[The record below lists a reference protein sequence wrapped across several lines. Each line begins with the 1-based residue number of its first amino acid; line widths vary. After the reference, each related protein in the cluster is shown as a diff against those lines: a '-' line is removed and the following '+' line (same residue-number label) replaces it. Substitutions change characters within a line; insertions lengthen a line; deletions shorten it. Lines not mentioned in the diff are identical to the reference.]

1 MNKLNNSLDLL
12 NLEKILKKN
21 GCKKIKH
28 IFSDDYV
35 FETYCMDE
43 TMQKT
48 LKIRQEN
55 VFKLNI
61 DEIVRKFGELLG
73 FKINYYALFEESTII
88 EPQLKMSKHC
98 WKHDCI
104 IRLQLPYNQSA
115 IEICLEYD
123 EYDSHNKNST
133 KLNDKRKILQS
144 NFFCDSFISYKES
157 KNPDEH
163 AHSIFYNDLIY
174 KIFQYTCSMLKDKYL
189 LAKIIYFRNY
199 NGNNIKLDTE
209 LFDMITDY
217 AKTDKINLS
226 ELVDQLM
233 IKNESSKG
241 CYCYDDEFKEFVL
254 DTYEIELSGEFCNY
268 DTFCELITEIEGQLS
283 RNVKRFKKIM
293 LASHKKLTEAGE
305 LIIELLDANSDKK
318 YKVNKFVTDFI
329 ENDIHSMKD
338 INVINELINDMSINN
353 THFMY
358 ALISKI
364 EDALKNS
371 NERSQYASSIT
382 KLYNAYCIKKS
393 NSATQQNDMDNSND
407 VDSTNSSNSSDS
419 SDSSDSSISSISPP
433 RYVSDNSDHST
444 NSINSSDSSNI
455 NDSNDLS
462 DLSDLSDIDDLS
474 DSKKLTIKKNNKL
487 TTKKNDKLTIKKNK
501 STTNK
506 PKKIS
511 LCNK

>member
-1 MNKLNNSLDLL
+1 M
-12 NLEKILKKN
+12 
-21 GCKKIKH
+21 
-28 IFSDDYV
+28 
-35 FETYCMDE
+35 
-43 TMQKT
+43 
-48 LKIRQEN
+48 
-55 VFKLNI
+55 
-61 DEIVRKFGELLG
+61 
-73 FKINYYALFEESTII
+73 
-88 EPQLKMSKHC
+88 
-98 WKHDCI
+98 
-104 IRLQLPYNQSA
+104 
-115 IEICLEYD
+115 
-123 EYDSHNKNST
+123 
-133 KLNDKRKILQS
+133 
-144 NFFCDSFISYKES
+144 
-157 KNPDEH
+157 
-163 AHSIFYNDLIY
+163 
-174 KIFQYTCSMLKDKYL
+174 
-189 LAKIIYFRNY
+189 
-199 NGNNIKLDTE
+199 DTE

-241 CYCYDDEFKEFVL
+241 CYCYDDDFKEFVL

-283 RNVKRFKKIM
+283 RNAKRFKKIM

-338 INVINELINDMSINN
+338 INVINELINDMSINSTN
-353 THFMY
+353 FMY

-419 SDSSDSSISSISPP
+419 SDSSISSISPP
-433 RYVSDNSDHST
+433 RYVSNSST
-444 NSINSSDSSNI
+444 NSSDSSNL
-455 NDSNDLS
+455 NDMS
-462 DLSDLSDIDDLS
+462 DLSDSSDS
-474 DSKKLTIKKNNKL
+474 SNSKKLTIKKNNKL

-511 LCNK
+511 LCDK